1 VLPGPLLPP
10 GAAWADLPADQ
21 EYLWAWLA
29 SHLWGAGR
37 REELE
42 TVLAD
47 PRWLVAK
54 LERVGPAGL
63 ESDLRLSE
71 RARAQALAV
80 VVRQCSVRVVRAVGR
95 CQAAMKV

>member
-1 VLPGPLLPP
+1 
-10 GAAWADLPADQ
+10 
-21 EYLWAWLA
+21 LA